1 MAVNN
6 VNISHIHAL
15 DLEIKLNKSTFRNEW
30 ICLGDFL
37 YNSRLDPK
45 YYQVEKFNHQ
55 VTSRQ
60 LEWISKN
67 LESDDLNKPYLLFL

>member
-6 VNISHIHAL
+6 VNISHIQAL

-45 YYQVEKFNHQ
+45 IL
-55 VTSRQ
+55 S
-60 LEWISKN
+60 S
-67 LESDDLNKPYLLFL
+67 